1 MNDSTGNDEL
11 VEMAEELFNYGN
23 RIYSEEYDE
32 VTTKLDDLT
41 LKGIEF
47 QNNSDGPFMIASY
60 SIVLQRK
67 ANWTAEIFKH
77 IKRNLYQL

>member
-1 MNDSTGNDEL
+1 MEI
-11 VEMAEELFNYGN
+11 AF
-23 RIYSEEYDE
+23 SEEYNE

-47 QNNSDGPFMIASY
+47 QSNSDGPFMIASY
-60 SIVLQRK
+60 SIALQRTM
-67 ANWTAEIFKH
+67 NWTDKEIFKH